1 MYGTDQPDRSL
12 RHPVVLYAIRHPE
25 PLAGALPPPAS
36 GHPADD
42 GALDNGIQ
50 PFGGTRFFQLY
61 QVDVGDEDNET
72 EDTDLS
78 QDEKGVKGHFE
89 SSHSP
94 FGLIYQIAKDTGWSL
109 EYIRKIP
116 YATLIMMLSDAPRYI
131 SKKEDKPIRIT
142 SKEQMF
148 AVFGK
153 KGG

>member
-1 MYGTDQPDRSL
+1 MHGPGKPDRSL
-12 RHPVVLYAIRHPE
+12 RDRSLLYAVWHPQ
-25 PLAGALPPPAS
+25 PLAGALPAPAS

-42 GALDNGIQ
+42 GTLDNGRQ
-50 PFGGTRFFQLY
+50 PFGGTRFLQLY
-61 QVDVGDEDNET
+61 QVDIGSEDNET

-78 QDEKGVKGHFE
+78 HNEKGVKGHFE

-131 SKKEDKPIRIT
+131 SKKEDEPVRIT

-148 AVFGK
+148 AVLGK
-153 KGG
+153 KEG